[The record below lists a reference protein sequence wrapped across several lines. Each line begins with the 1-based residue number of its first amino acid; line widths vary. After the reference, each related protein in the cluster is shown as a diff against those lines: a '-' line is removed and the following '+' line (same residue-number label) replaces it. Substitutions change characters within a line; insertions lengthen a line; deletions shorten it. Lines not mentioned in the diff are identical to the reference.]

1 MPQIKYPAMIS
12 AKPMTSPECQASIRI
27 RELQSGRRSWCRT
40 RIRIAQGFTIRWKLA
55 SLAVYALCVLSVF
68 FTSTSDEDFSSVAR
82 HVLAAFGVAALWAI
96 VVYRLAFWLVP
107 PLIER
112 DVGEIV
118 SMNLH

>member
-1 MPQIKYPAMIS
+1 
-12 AKPMTSPECQASIRI
+12 
-27 RELQSGRRSWCRT
+27 
-40 RIRIAQGFTIRWKLA
+40 
-55 SLAVYALCVLSVF
+55 VF